1 MRKENALKADKLE
14 ELLLASWT
22 QFLDSSKV
30 LAFVQECV
38 RIAENNFAV
47 VEDMQIPRKGKQI
60 TLSRFQIV
68 PQGFILWAEFS
79 VPTDEKIAMG
89 TVEFLMNNR
98 GYLSHIQT
106 LGNLYNVKPLN

>member
-22 QFLDSSKV
+22 QFLDSSKI
-30 LAFVQECV
+30 LAFVNECV
-38 RIAENNFAV
+38 LTAENTLTV
-47 VEDMQIPRKGKQI
+47 VDDMRVPRKGKQI

-79 VPTDEKIAMG
+79 VPMHEKMAMG
-89 TVEFLMNNR
+89 TVEFLLDNR
-98 GYLSHIQT
+98 GYISHIQT
-106 LGNLYNVKPLN
+106 LGSLYRIA

>member
-1 MRKENALKADKLE
+1 MKKINVLKGDKLE
-14 ELLLASWT
+14 ELMIASWT

-30 LAFVQECV
+30 LAFIRECV
-38 RIAENNFAV
+38 QYAENNFAV
-47 VEDMQIPRKGKQI
+47 VDNMQIHPKGMQI

-79 VPTDEKIAMG
+79 MPTQNKIAMG
-89 TVEFLMNNR
+89 TVEFLLNNR

-106 LGNLYNVKPLN
+106 LGSLYRIRD